1 MDLYLIRHGESKLDT
16 RENYNDKL
24 PDNKVCLTE
33 NGIDQS
39 YKAGI
44 FLDSYLKENDVDIEN
59 AVMWVSPFLRT
70 RQSAQIINSCLGIDD
85 IREDYC
91 LIEQNYGLFSN
102 RSMKRNKLLFEDEFK
117 FYDNYCQN
125 DGKFYAKIPQGES
138 PMDVALRTRLFLE
151 MIKSENK
158 SPVFVVSH
166 GTTIKT
172 IVMNTFNYSPEWF
185 NAEPTMQ
192 NCSIRIINMDTMVD
206 NYIYGG
212 KKKRL
217 Q

>member
-1 MDLYLIRHGESKLDT
+1 MDLYLIRHGESKLNT

-24 PDNKVCLTE
+24 PDNKVGLTE

-44 FLDSYLKENDVDIEN
+44 FLDSYLKENGVDIEN

-151 MIKSENK
+151 MIRSEKKN
-158 SPVFVVSH
+158 PVFVVSH

-192 NCSIRIINMDTMVD
+192 NCSIRIINKDAMVD
-206 NYIYGG
+206 DYIYGG

>member
-1 MDLYLIRHGESKLDT
+1 MDLYLIRHGESKLNT

-24 PDNKVCLTE
+24 PDNKVGLTE

-44 FLDSYLKENDVDIEN
+44 FLDSYLKENGVDIEN

-70 RQSAQIINSCLGIDD
+70 RQSAQIINSCLGIGD

-102 RSMKRNKLLFEDEFK
+102 RSMERNKLLFNDEFE
-117 FYDNYCQN
+117 FYNNYCQN
-125 DGKFYAKIPQGES
+125 DGEFYAKIPQGES
-138 PMDVALRTRLFLE
+138 PMDVALRTRIFLE
-151 MIKSENK
+151 MIRSEK
-158 SPVFVVSH
+158 KDPVFVVSH

-192 NCSIRIINMDTMVD
+192 NCSIRIINKDAMVD
-206 NYIYGG
+206 DYIYGG

>member
-1 MDLYLIRHGESKLDT
+1 MDLYLIRHGESTLDT
-16 RENYNDKL
+16 KENYNDRL
-24 PDNKVCLTE
+24 PDNKVGLTE
-33 NGIDQS
+33 KGIDQS

-44 FLDSYLKENDVDIEN
+44 FLDSYLKENGVNVEN

-70 RQSAQIINSCLGIDD
+70 RQSAQIINSCLGIED

-102 RSMKRNKLLFEDEFK
+102 RSMERNKLLFKDEFD

-125 DGKFYAKIPQGES
+125 AGKFYAKIPQGES
-138 PMDVALRTRLFLE
+138 PMDVALRTRIFLE
-151 MIKSENK
+151 MIRSEK
-158 SPVFVVSH
+158 KGPVFVVSH

-192 NCSIRIINMDTMVD
+192 NCSIRIINKDAMVD
-206 NYIYGG
+206 DYIYGG

>member
-1 MDLYLIRHGESKLDT
+1 MDLYLIRHGESTLDT
-16 RENYNDKL
+16 KENYNDRL
-24 PDNKVCLTE
+24 PDNKVGLTE
-33 NGIDQS
+33 KGIDQS

-44 FLDSYLKENDVDIEN
+44 FLDSYLKENGVNVEN

-70 RQSAQIINSCLGIDD
+70 RQSAQIINSCLGIED

-102 RSMKRNKLLFEDEFK
+102 RSMERNKLLFKDEFD

-125 DGKFYAKIPQGES
+125 TGKFYAKIPQGES
-138 PMDVALRTRLFLE
+138 PMDVALRTRIFLE
-151 MIKSENK
+151 MIRSEK
-158 SPVFVVSH
+158 KGPVFVVSH

-192 NCSIRIINMDTMVD
+192 NCSIRIINKDAMVD
-206 NYIYGG
+206 DYIYGG